1 MLSGMLTSDE
11 LASIRS
17 AVETVTLTDSIVVWR
32 APLPAPDGF
41 GNADPVFV
49 VNGTIIGRLD
59 PFPKQRDVL
68 DLGVDRQADR
78 SWHVLTVEWDG
89 DLLEAD
95 RVVVGGDTHEL
106 IRLFANNTDRVS
118 RRALVAKLENE

>member
-1 MLSGMLTSDE
+1 MLSAMLTSEE
-11 LASIRS
+11 LTSIRS

-32 APLPAPDGF
+32 APLPDSDAF
-41 GNADPVFV
+41 GNSDSVFV

-89 DLLEAD
+89 DLQEAD